1 MNPYLKA
8 YMEKEFDAGKE
19 AERIIGWIRDW
30 FAKNG
35 PDSPAVIGLSG
46 GKDSTLVAAL
56 CVKALGKDRVFG
68 VLMPDHIQPDLQVA
82 KDIAEWLQIP
92 YAIVDIGA
100 ATDGLKKCLKEAVHL
115 ETGCTPADRE
125 FAQGTVM
132 LTNIPPRIR
141 MTTLYAV
148 AQSMNGRVSNNGN
161 RSEKHVGY
169 CTIYGDMAGDF
180 SAISAFTV
188 TEVIAI
194 GEYLGIPD
202 RFIHKDPSD
211 GLTGKTDEDNFGFTY
226 EELDTY
232 ILTGVCEKDE
242 VKKKI
247 EERYQRN
254 LFKQSPMAAYRKN
267 DRE

>member
-1 MNPYLKA
+1 MTDIEALGNAVLR
-8 YMEKEFDAGKE
+8 GKE
-19 AERIIGWIRDW
+19 ITHEEALALYAAPLEPLAKKADEIRARFCGNAFDLCAILNAKSGRCPENCKFCAQSARYATGAEEYPLLRTEEIVHA
-30 FAKNG
+30 AKIH
-35 PDSPAVIGLSG
+35 AVQ
-46 GKDSTLVAAL
+46 
-56 CVKALGKDRVFG
+56 G
-68 VLMPDHIQPDLQVA
+68 VLREMERV
-82 KDIAEWLQIP
+82 
-92 YAIVDIGA
+92 
-100 ATDGLKKCLKEAVHL
+100 GL
-115 ETGCTPADRE
+115 TPSR
-125 FAQGTVM
+125 QTTVN
-132 LTNIPPRIR
+132 LPSRIR
-141 MTTLYAV
+141 MATLYAV

-232 ILTGVCEKDE
+232 ILTGVCE
-242 VKKKI
+242 
-247 EERYQRN
+247 
-254 LFKQSPMAAYRKN
+254 
-267 DRE
+267 